1 MHFLSAFT
9 AFNKQKKLFNPK
21 SRILLA
27 VSGGL
32 DSVVLAELFYR
43 QNIDFGIAHCNYNLR
58 GKDSV
63 LDEKFVRSLAKKLK
77 VPFHTVSFDT
87 KAISLKNK
95 TGIQETARKLRYNW
109 FEEVRKKF
117 GYDFIATAH
126 HLDDSIET
134 FFINLIRGTGIKGLT
149 GIPSKKGHVIRPL
162 LFAKR
167 KDIEE
172 FAKEQNLTWR
182 EDVSNQTD
190 IYLRNSIRHHLL
202 PEFNKLQPDFENK
215 MSGNFEML
223 EIASS
228 AYSSWLKE
236 CKKLYLREKGE
247 NKFEVKLHAI
257 RKKKD
262 GVQILSSILHS
273 LGLNNVSARS
283 ILEATQTGK
292 KFYDTS
298 SRLLVDRNTLLIEPN
313 TTSSS
318 QEISISEKDTEIIL
332 ENSVIKLNISPLNKR
347 SKIEYIPQVQLLDAA
362 ELRFPLL
369 LRPWKAGDYFYPL
382 GLGHRKKLSDY
393 FTDKKI
399 SRFEKENYMVCLS
412 AGDIVCI
419 LGLGIDD
426 RFKVRNS
433 TKKVLKIQFTQ
444 S

>member
-1 MHFLSAFT
+1 
-9 AFNKQKKLFNPK
+9 
-21 SRILLA
+21 
-27 VSGGL
+27 
-32 DSVVLAELFYR
+32 
-43 QNIDFGIAHCNYNLR
+43 
-58 GKDSV
+58 
-63 LDEKFVRSLAKKLK
+63 
-77 VPFHTVSFDT
+77 
-87 KAISLKNK
+87 
-95 TGIQETARKLRYNW
+95 
-109 FEEVRKKF
+109 
-117 GYDFIATAH
+117 
-126 HLDDSIET
+126 
-134 FFINLIRGTGIKGLT
+134 
-149 GIPSKKGHVIRPL
+149 
-162 LFAKR
+162 
-167 KDIEE
+167 
-172 FAKEQNLTWR
+172 
-182 EDVSNQTD
+182 
-190 IYLRNSIRHHLL
+190 
-202 PEFNKLQPDFENK
+202 
-215 MSGNFEML
+215 
-223 EIASS
+223 
-228 AYSSWLKE
+228 
-236 CKKLYLREKGE
+236 
-247 NKFEVKLHAI
+247 
-257 RKKKD
+257 
-262 GVQILSSILHS
+262 
-273 LGLNNVSARS
+273 
-283 ILEATQTGK
+283 
-292 KFYDTS
+292 TS